1 MTVLITGGAASGKSA
16 LAERL
21 GVALNDGNLVYLA
34 TMQISDD
41 ECKTRV
47 AKHRL
52 MRADKGFKTIECPFG
67 IPDIEDFAGFDTVLL
82 ECLSNITANVMFGL
96 GKKPDETARFIL
108 ADISRLC
115 QAARQVIIVTNE
127 VFSDGCDYDKLTLD
141 YISALGVINRNIAA
155 QVDVVIESV
164 CGIPVFHKGRE
175 AVRNYESVF

>member
-21 GVALNDGNLVYLA
+21 AVALNDGNLAYFA

-52 MRADKGFKTIECPFG
+52 MRAGKGFE
-67 IPDIEDFAGFDTVLL
+67 
-82 ECLSNITANVMFGL
+82 TANVMFGL

-141 YISALGVINRNIAA
+141 YISALGAINRSIAA